1 MQPEKTTISKNL
13 YDNSTAGLLTIQD
26 AVEYLENQIKT
37 RSLREK
43 LEKFRHGCDLQKVL
57 VEGLL
62 NNDPGRKK
70 DSVERRV
77 RGWLKDG
84 NDRSI
89 DKQAAIEVCFILKLS
104 IEEADQFVTMVS
116 EEALHY
122 RNPDEIV
129 YIFALQHGMTYPEAV
144 ALNEQMQEILSKT
157 EDAKE
162 LSENS
167 FTPIIRS
174 EVSALQTKEELT
186 DYLEHSVER
195 LGRYHNNAY
204 QEFMSRLEMLE
215 NPRMDEAEVSAGEFD
230 DECLT
235 MRDILRE
242 YLFEKNVIYAM
253 ERAGKRTEKKKG
265 KDKEQVQKL
274 SEGKLVFTKVQEN
287 ISKSWPDEST
297 LSKMK
302 SRKTDVTRRVLILL
316 FIATDQGKD
325 WGREGEELEKAYKD
339 EVGRDYYVYDDWDDE
354 LTRDEVFE
362 DIYTRL
368 NDMLSLCGFAM
379 LDPRSPFDWLILY
392 CICVDDIF
400 DIDIRMRG
408 IFKEMFG
415 ERVDEEGK

>member
-1 MQPEKTTISKNL
+1 MQLEKTSISKSF
-13 YDNSTAGLLTIQD
+13 YDNAAASLLTIRD
-26 AVEYLENQIKT
+26 AVAYLEKEVKT
-37 RSLREK
+37 RTLREK
-43 LEKFRHGCDLQKVL
+43 LEKFGDGRDLQKVL

-62 NNDPGRKK
+62 ENDPARKK

-77 RGWLKDG
+77 RGWLSNG

-104 IEEADQFVTMVS
+104 IGEADQLVTMVS

-144 ALNEQMQEILSKT
+144 RLNDQMKETLSKIK
-157 EDAKE
+157 DSSE

-174 EVSALQTKEELT
+174 EVSAIQTKEELA
-186 DYLEHSVER
+186 DYLEDSVGR

-204 QEFMSRLEMLE
+204 QEFMSRLELLE
-215 NPRMDEAEVSAGEFD
+215 SPRMDEAELRGGGFD
-230 DECLT
+230 DEHLT

-265 KDKEQVQKL
+265 RDREQEL
-274 SEGKLVFTKVQEN
+274 TEEKLVFTKVQEN

-302 SRKTDVTRRVLILL
+302 SRKIDVTRRVLILL

-325 WGREGEELEKAYKD
+325 WGRETGELEKAYKD
-339 EVGRDYYVYDDWDDE
+339 EVGHDYYVYDDWDDE
-354 LTRDEVFE
+354 LTEDEVFE

-368 NDMLSLCGFAM
+368 NDMLSLCGFAT

-415 ERVDEEGK
+415 ERMEE